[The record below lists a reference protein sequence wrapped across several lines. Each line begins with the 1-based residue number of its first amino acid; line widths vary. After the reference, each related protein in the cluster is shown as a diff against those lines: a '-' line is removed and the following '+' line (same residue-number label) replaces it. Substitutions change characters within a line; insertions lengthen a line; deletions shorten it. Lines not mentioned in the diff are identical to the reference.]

1 MDDKKRNVPYPR
13 ENDRLLELE
22 RHCPPRV
29 RSLEGV
35 AATLVRLQ
43 NVVAGGGSD
52 DGQRKRGEQRK
63 RRAETEEKER
73 EIWGGQLRGWTLES
87 IQGEQAE
94 SGWVGVRK
102 AENLRPPSEF
112 LQDLVVSHA
121 GKHTRG

>member
-52 DGQRKRGEQRK
+52 DGQRKRGGEQRRRRR

-73 EIWGGQLRGWTLES
+73 EIWGGGGQLRGWTLES
-87 IQGEQAE
+87 IQGESRQGAD
-94 SGWVGVRK
+94 GQG
-102 AENLRPPSEF
+102 
-112 LQDLVVSHA
+112 
-121 GKHTRG
+121 